1 MPQPPSA
8 VPEADNPHLL
18 RFCLDLKLDALL
30 LSLGAAASD
39 PTCLPPDLAA
49 GTRAAD
55 APAAVSFERL
65 IDLTTDP
72 PSTRVVRH
80 PDAGDTPDGDPPDDA
95 GSVTVP
101 VAGPVTV
108 PVAVPVA
115 GPVAVPTPPW
125 RRWLH
130 EDVEATRALSR
141 ELVNVGGALPSP
153 FGLAGSPE
161 EAIAVLDR
169 LEAFHVEIRTLLE
182 EAEAVATGMAAGLP
196 DGVGPI
202 PTVLRHCR
210 RRLTELSLLRVQVAA
225 LQAAEPAMAPT
236 ALNTLPGEFLG

>member
-1 MPQPPSA
+1 MPQPFSA
-8 VPEADNPHLL
+8 VPEADSPHLL

-30 LSLGAAASD
+30 LILGAAASD
-39 PTCLPPDLAA
+39 PTCLPPATDPDAT
-49 GTRAAD
+49 TRATD
-55 APAAVSFERL
+55 VPAAVTFERL

-72 PSTRVVRH
+72 PSTRVVRY
-80 PDAGDTPDGDPPDDA
+80 PDDGDTPDGDTLDSA
-95 GSVTVP
+95 GL
-101 VAGPVTV
+101 G
-108 PVAVPVA
+108 
-115 GPVAVPTPPW
+115 AVPTPPW

-182 EAEAVATGMAAGLP
+182 EVEAVATGVTAGLP

-202 PTVLRHCR
+202 HTVLRHCR
-210 RRLTELSLLRVQVAA
+210 RRLTELSLLRLQVAA
-225 LQAAEPAMAPT
+225 LQAAESAMAP
-236 ALNTLPGEFLG
+236 ADLNTLPGEFLG